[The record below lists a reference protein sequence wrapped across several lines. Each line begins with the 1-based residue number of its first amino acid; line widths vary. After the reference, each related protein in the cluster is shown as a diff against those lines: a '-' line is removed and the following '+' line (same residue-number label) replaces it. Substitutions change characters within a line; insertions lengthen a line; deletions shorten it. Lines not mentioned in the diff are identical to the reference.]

1 MYGWY
6 RYSYYDEWDDGFD
19 FDDIFDEEND
29 PEKYVQ
35 KMIEREAHDLLEL
48 LGTQIFYW
56 SDSF

>member
-48 LGTQIFYW
+48 LGTQIFY
-56 SDSF
+56 